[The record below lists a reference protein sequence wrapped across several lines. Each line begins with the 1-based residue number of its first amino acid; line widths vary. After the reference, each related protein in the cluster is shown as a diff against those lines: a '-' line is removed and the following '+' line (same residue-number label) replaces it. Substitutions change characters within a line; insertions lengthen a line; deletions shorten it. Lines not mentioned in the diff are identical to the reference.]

1 MEFVLELIFEI
12 LGGIVESIGSEAEVK
27 SLKKKSRKWIILMH
41 AISVGKIIFCLAL
54 TLLMILFV
62 VSEDI
67 EGSQH
72 PLMIRIMC
80 GALAV
85 VFLYVTISSIKQYSL
100 WKEKISDVIE
110 EKKNEISSE
119 NVYDMYDGKSDD
131 EWLSQYYGE
140 EKIEDK

>member
-1 MEFVLELIFEI
+1 MEFILELIFEI
-12 LGGIVESIGSEAEVK
+12 LGGIIESIDSQVEVE

-41 AISVGKIIFCLAL
+41 VISVGKIIFCLVL

-72 PLMIRIMC
+72 PLMIRIIC

-85 VFLYVTISSIKQYSL
+85 LFLYVTISSIKKYSG
-100 WKEKISDVIE
+100 WKEKIRDMVE
-110 EKKNEISSE
+110 DKKSE
-119 NVYDMYDGKSDD
+119 LVSEDVYDMYDGKTDE
-131 EWLSQYYGE
+131 EWLSQYY
-140 EKIEDK
+140 KEDK